1 MSSGNPPAWTSWA
14 SFRPLLRGIGQRVL
28 LVGPILLIVLVASG
42 LLGEYFG
49 VPELFWNQSWPKQA
63 LAGFSVALLFAEIC
77 LISFLLDAPKP
88 WLQNLPQEAPTG
100 WRRALALV
108 PYGIARV
115 LVPDPPGDPE
125 PDDVRQWRQLRWYLS
140 VSWLPLLVVLLV
152 LVVLDP
158 QQRWGFLPGLAAALV
173 VAAAFVWLFQ
183 RWDSARAQLR
193 LRQVMA
199 KLPRPRV
206 MVILLIAVLT
216 LLLGTAWLLPGL
228 RTLVVLLVSLWAGF
242 TSFYAGEV
250 RYGEVPAEH
259 RWVHGL
265 AAASFAMFFL
275 VYQVLFLVCWA
286 APQFSAWLVPPAV
299 ALCVL
304 LAQMVAGHGFLK
316 FHFGGL
322 YTVFAFLILAMA
334 VGFAG
339 FTGYRH
345 QLRELDYD
353 SSNLADLEAADFQ
366 MELSDSADAQQLQHL
381 QDSYN
386 RFFTRYENQ
395 TRQFGAEPALTRQS
409 KFASV
414 GDVQAEQ
421 QKLRDAMLALEQK
434 RLDNWKAKLGGKP
447 KMALV
452 SVTGGA
458 NRSAVWT
465 AYTLAQL
472 ERELAAAGVTFPQHV
487 RVITGASGGMVGAS
501 YFAATLPGP
510 QGHGFADAAAAK
522 AFVRKIG
529 QDALTPVSQ
538 RLLFF
543 DLPGAFL
550 PGGSPYDRG
559 LALEQA
565 WDGYLDGALEKSFEQ
580 LAAGEAECWRPSLVL
595 SPMIVEDGRRLLI
608 SNLYLRPLVETT
620 GRYLS
625 TDPSGASGGMTT
637 ATADG
642 SPGVKRPKGGFQKD
656 PRYSLTA
663 LEFFQL
669 FPDRWS
675 RFKLATAVRLNA
687 SFPYVSPVAALPTN
701 PPRHAVDAGY
711 YDNYGVNL
719 AAWWIYHNAKW
730 IQDNTSGVVVIQ
742 IRDAVSERQR
752 LTPMTSSIPPKVWDL
767 QQGLQGIT
775 GPAMGASQ
783 GLQAIMSFRNDEQ
796 LQTLSEMFNEAGKV
810 VPFFATVVFE
820 FPGEVAMS
828 WYLSDQE
835 IERAMT
841 GFESGTANDRALR
854 ALRTWFKQ

>member
-1 MSSGNPPAWTSWA
+1 MSSGNPPVSQDWA

-28 LVGPILLIVLVASG
+28 LLGPILLIVLVASG

-88 WLQNLPQEAPTG
+88 WLEQLPEEAPAG
-100 WRRALALV
+100 WQRAV
-108 PYGIARV
+108 PVVLYGIARL
-115 LVPDPPGDPE
+115 LVPDPPGDPDS
-125 PDDVRQWRQLRWYLS
+125 DDVRQWRQLRWYLS
-140 VSWLPLLVVLLV
+140 VSWLPLMAVLLV

-158 QQRWGFLPGLAAALV
+158 NQRWGFLPGLAAALV
-173 VAAAFVWLFQ
+173 AAAVFVWLFQ
-183 RWDSARAQLR
+183 RWDTARAQLR
-193 LRQVMA
+193 LQYLVA
-199 KLPRPRV
+199 NLPRPRV
-206 MVILLIAVLT
+206 MVVLLIAVLA
-216 LLLGTAWLLPGL
+216 LLLGAAWLLPGM
-228 RTLVVLLVSLWAGF
+228 RTVVVLLLSLWVGF
-242 TSFYAGEV
+242 ASFYAGEV
-250 RYGEVPAEH
+250 RYGEVPPEH

-265 AAASFAMFFL
+265 AAASFAVFFL
-275 VYQVLFLVCWA
+275 VYQVLFLVCWV

-322 YTVFAFLILAMA
+322 YTVIAFLIMAMA

-345 QLRELDYD
+345 QLRELDYGGD
-353 SSNLADLEAADFQ
+353 NLVDLEAADFQ
-366 MELSDSADAQQLQHL
+366 MELVASADSQQMERL

-386 RFFTRYENQ
+386 RFFTRYEDQ
-395 TRQFGAEPALTRQS
+395 ARLFGVEPRLTRHS
-409 KFASV
+409 KFASLS
-414 GDVQAEQ
+414 DLHAAQ
-421 QKLRDAMLALEQK
+421 QQLRDAMLALEQK
-434 RLDNWKAKLGGKP
+434 RLDNWKAKLGGTP
-447 KMALV
+447 KLALV

-472 ERELAAAGVTFPQHV
+472 ERELAAGGVAFPQHV

-510 QGHGFADAAAAK
+510 QGHAFADVAAAK

-529 QDALTPVSQ
+529 QDALTPISQ

-550 PGGSPYDRG
+550 PGGSQYDRG

-565 WDGYLDGALEKSFEQ
+565 WDGYLDGALEKPFEQ
-580 LAAGEAECWRPSLVL
+580 LAPGEAEGWRPSLVL
-595 SPMIVEDGRRLLI
+595 SPMLVEDGRRLLI

-620 GRYLS
+620 GRFL
-625 TDPSGASGGMTT
+625 TADPSGASGTTT
-637 ATADG
+637 ATMDG
-642 SPGVKRPKGGFQKD
+642 SPGVNRPKGGFQKD

-687 SFPYVSPVAALPTN
+687 SFPYASPVAALPTN

-730 IQDNTSGVVVIQ
+730 IEDNTSGVVVIQ

-752 LTPMTSSIPPKVWDL
+752 LTPMTSSIPRKVWDL
-767 QQGLQGIT
+767 EQGLQGIT
-775 GPAMGASQ
+775 GPAMGATQ

-796 LQTLSEMFNEAGKV
+796 LQVLSDKFNAGKAAA
-810 VPFFATVVFE
+810 FFTTVVFE

-828 WYLSDQE
+828 WYLSDEE
-835 IERAMT
+835 IERAMS
-841 GFESGTANDRALR
+841 GFESGTANDRALS